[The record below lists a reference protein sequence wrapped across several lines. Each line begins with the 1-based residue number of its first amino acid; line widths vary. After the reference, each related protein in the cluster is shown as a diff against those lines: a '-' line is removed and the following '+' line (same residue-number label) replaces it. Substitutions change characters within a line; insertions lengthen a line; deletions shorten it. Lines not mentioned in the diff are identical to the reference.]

1 MIPIVNTTEP
11 LKSNYYAEFMFRNH
25 FPNARLYRQATAA
38 KISKKDYLWEIEL
51 THNHGKVE
59 IARSLLER
67 HLENPYKSV
76 DELIG
81 DIQILLVESKNNV
94 WRLMP
99 NHTDPAHL
107 DKLIKDTE
115 AMVNLHESERNP
127 QQ

>member
-1 MIPIVNTTEP
+1 MVPVVNTTKP

-25 FPNARLYRQATAA
+25 FPSARLYRQADNV
-38 KISKKDYLWEIEL
+38 KIGKKAYLWEIEL

-81 DIQILLVESKNNV
+81 DIQLLLVESKNDL
-94 WRLMP
+94 WKLMP
-99 NHTDPAHL
+99 NHTDPANL
-107 DKLIKDTE
+107 ERLIKDTE
-115 AMVNLHESERNP
+115 AIVGLHKQEEL
-127 QQ
+127 Q